1 MASNVTGHLRKLMA
15 HAEEDSLL
23 ARAALEIARLE
34 YPQLE
39 SEDYLRRL
47 DEHAERVRAAFAPDA
62 GLTDKVLALNRV
74 LFDEEQ
80 YTGNLEEYYDP
91 RNSFLNEVMDRRLG
105 LPITLSIVYLEVGRR
120 VGLDLVGVSFPGH
133 FLVKLP
139 VQGGALVLDPFDAG
153 RSLDEDDLQE
163 QLAQVYGED
172 PTPPVSQL
180 LNAAS
185 PREILVRLLRNLK
198 GVYLQRN
205 QLEKA
210 LDVMN
215 CVLAIAPELASE
227 VRDRGRLLEQLEC
240 LRPALQD
247 YQRYLELVP
256 DAPDSDQVRSD
267 LIRIQQDAQ
276 RIH

>member
-1 MASNVTGHLRKLMA
+1 MGADVAGGLRRLMV
-15 HAEEDSLL
+15 HRKDGPVL
-23 ARAALEIARLE
+23 ARGALEIARLE
-34 YPQLE
+34 YPDLDPE
-39 SEDYLRRL
+39 AYLRRL
-47 DEHAERVRAAFAPDA
+47 DDYAERVRAAGGA
-62 GLTDKVLALNRV
+62 GLTDQVLALNRI
-74 LFDEEQ
+74 LFREEG
-80 YTGNLEEYYDP
+80 YAGNLEEYYDP

-120 VGLDLVGVSFPGH
+120 VGLPVEGVSFPGH

-153 RSLDEDDLQE
+153 RSLGEEDLQE
-163 QLAQVYGED
+163 QIAQVYGDD
-172 PTPPVSQL
+172 PTPPVAGL

-198 GVYLQRN
+198 GVYLRRN
-205 QLEKA
+205 QLEKV

-215 CVLAIAPELASE
+215 GVLAIAPELASE
-227 VRDRGRLLEQLEC
+227 VRDRGRLLERLEC
-240 LRPALQD
+240 LRPALED

-256 DAPDSDQVRSD
+256 DAADSDQVRSD

>member
-1 MASNVTGHLRKLMA
+1 MGADVTGGLRRLMA
-15 HAEEDSLL
+15 HRKDGPVL
-23 ARAALEIARLE
+23 ARGALEIARLE
-34 YPQLE
+34 YPDL
-39 SEDYLRRL
+39 DPDAYLRRL
-47 DEHAERVRAAFAPDA
+47 DDYAERVRAGGGA
-62 GLTDKVLALNRV
+62 GLTDQVLALNRI
-74 LFDEEQ
+74 LFREEG
-80 YTGNLEEYYDP
+80 YAGNLEEYYDP

-120 VGLDLVGVSFPGH
+120 VGLPVEGVSFPGH

-153 RSLDEDDLQE
+153 RSLDEEDLQE
-163 QLAQVYGED
+163 QLAQVYGDE
-172 PTPPVSQL
+172 PAPLVAGL

-198 GVYLQRN
+198 GVYLRRN
-205 QLEKA
+205 QLEKV
-210 LDVMN
+210 LEVMN
-215 CVLAIAPELASE
+215 CVLAIAPELAPE
-227 VRDRGRLLEQLEC
+227 VRDRGRLLERLEC
-240 LRPALQD
+240 LRPALED

-256 DAPDSDQVRSD
+256 DAADSDQVRRD

>member
-1 MASNVTGHLRKLMA
+1 MGADVAGGLRRLMA
-15 HAEEDSLL
+15 HRKDGPVL
-23 ARAALEIARLE
+23 ARGALEIARLE
-34 YPQLE
+34 YPDL
-39 SEDYLRRL
+39 DPDAYLRRL
-47 DEHAERVRAAFAPDA
+47 DDYAERVRAGAGT
-62 GLTDKVLALNRV
+62 GLTDQVLALNRV
-74 LFDEEQ
+74 LFREEG
-80 YTGNLEEYYDP
+80 YAGNLEEYYDP

-120 VGLDLVGVSFPGH
+120 VGLPVEGVSFPGH

-153 RSLDEDDLQE
+153 RSLDEEDLQE
-163 QLAQVYGED
+163 QLVQVYGDD
-172 PTPPVSQL
+172 PAPPVAGF

-205 QLEKA
+205 QLEKV
-210 LDVMN
+210 LEVMN
-215 CVLAIAPELASE
+215 CVLAIAPELAPE
-227 VRDRGRLLEQLEC
+227 VRDRGRLLERLEC
-240 LRPALQD
+240 LRPALED
-247 YQRYLELVP
+247 YHRYLELVP
-256 DAPDSDQVRSD
+256 DAADSDQVRSD